1 MPKLH
6 ILPGDR
12 VLTVAENENL
22 LAALRSGGIFPD
34 APCGGNGICGKCRM
48 IVDGYEVL
56 ACRTEICR
64 DMTVAIPES
73 AQLQVLQEGKTG
85 ASAMS
90 PAKEG
95 YLLAVDVG
103 TTSVVCYLLD
113 GKTGSEIAQSSMLNP
128 QVAFGGDVV
137 SRIQAALRGEMEK
150 LTMLIRDAVA
160 SLIRNV
166 CADAGIQPSQIGVV
180 SLVGNPAM
188 QQIFFGI
195 EPKNLAAIPFAPVL
209 TEAKTTSCA
218 EYLPICPDAALLVVP
233 DISGYVGADT
243 IGCILATR
251 LHGAEEMTLLVDI
264 GTNGEMVLGN
274 RERLVACATAAGP
287 ALEGAGITFGMR
299 AAAGAIDHVWVEDG
313 QARYSVIGGVEA
325 KGICGSGL
333 VDAVR
338 VALELG
344 YVNRRGRIQGQNR
357 VIPIADKVY
366 LTQEDIRQVQLAKG
380 AIRAGILLM
389 AKELGISVEEIQKV
403 QLAGAFGNY
412 LNPQNACRIG
422 LLPEE
427 LLERIE
433 PVGNAA
439 GSGAKLLAC
448 DRNLLPMTEKLAK
461 QVAFLELAS
470 LPDFSR
476 TFAEGMYFRED
487 A

>member
-188 QQIFFGI
+188 FHPG
-195 EPKNLAAIPFAPVL
+195 
-209 TEAKTTSCA
+209 TSAKTMQAFHDCLLDTYIETFGSARNAIFRLKENWHCMIFLFEDSEKLWKKLRKTTDIA
-218 EYLPICPDAALLVVP
+218 EYRAI
-233 DISGYVGADT
+233 T
-243 IGCILATR
+243 
-251 LHGAEEMTLLVDI
+251 AEIFE
-264 GTNGEMVLGN
+264 
-274 RERLVACATAAGP
+274 
-287 ALEGAGITFGMR
+287 
-299 AAAGAIDHVWVEDG
+299 
-313 QARYSVIGGVEA
+313 S
-325 KGICGSGL
+325 
-333 VDAVR
+333 
-338 VALELG
+338 
-344 YVNRRGRIQGQNR
+344 
-357 VIPIADKVY
+357 
-366 LTQEDIRQVQLAKG
+366 
-380 AIRAGILLM
+380 
-389 AKELGISVEEIQKV
+389 
-403 QLAGAFGNY
+403 
-412 LNPQNACRIG
+412 
-422 LLPEE
+422 
-427 LLERIE
+427 
-433 PVGNAA
+433 
-439 GSGAKLLAC
+439 
-448 DRNLLPMTEKLAK
+448 LPMRNE
-461 QVAFLELAS
+461 LE
-470 LPDFSR
+470 PDW
-476 TFAEGMYFRED
+476 
-487 A
+487 

>member
-1 MPKLH
+1 
-6 ILPGDR
+6 
-12 VLTVAENENL
+12 
-22 LAALRSGGIFPD
+22 
-34 APCGGNGICGKCRM
+34 
-48 IVDGYEVL
+48 
-56 ACRTEICR
+56 
-64 DMTVAIPES
+64 
-73 AQLQVLQEGKTG
+73 
-85 ASAMS
+85 
-90 PAKEG
+90 
-95 YLLAVDVG
+95 
-103 TTSVVCYLLD
+103 
-113 GKTGSEIAQSSMLNP
+113 
-128 QVAFGGDVV
+128 
-137 SRIQAALRGEMEK
+137 
-150 LTMLIRDAVA
+150 
-160 SLIRNV
+160 
-166 CADAGIQPSQIGVV
+166 
-180 SLVGNPAM
+180 M